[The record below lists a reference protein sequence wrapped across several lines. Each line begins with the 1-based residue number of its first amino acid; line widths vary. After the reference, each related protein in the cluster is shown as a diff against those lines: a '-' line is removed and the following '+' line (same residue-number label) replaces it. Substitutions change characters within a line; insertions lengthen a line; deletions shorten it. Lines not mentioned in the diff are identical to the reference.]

1 MKKAYTFI
9 LIGMV
14 FIYLN
19 LPLVGWLVNIAGYLL
34 IVTGTHLLTQHKQ
47 NKGLEL
53 SKYLCIGLA
62 CFELLQQ
69 GFYNL
74 IGNNSTYAYILI
86 IALLLIQFFIFYLI
100 IKAAADETESLDIQT
115 YQQVYLIIAIV
126 GLILYILTC
135 FFSGFLPYSWD
146 YKSLNFV
153 FSVMSS
159 NISEHTSNKKSTS
172 NWLIF
177 YI

>member
-34 IVTGTHLLTQHKQ
+34 IVTGTHLLTQHIQ
-47 NKGLEL
+47 NKVLEM

-135 FFSGFLPYSWD
+135 FFSGFFALLMGLQVIEFCFLCY
-146 YKSLNFV
+146 V
-153 FSVMSS
+153 FQYFRTH
-159 NISEHTSNKKSTS
+159 IK
-172 NWLIF
+172 
-177 YI
+177 

>member
-19 LPLVGWLVNIAGYLL
+19 MPLIGWFINIVGYGL
-34 IVTGTHLLTQHKQ
+34 ITLGSHFLNQQKA

-62 CFELLQQ
+62 CFEFLQQ

-74 IGNNSTYAYILI
+74 IGNNSTYAY
-86 IALLLIQFFIFYLI
+86 LLLIFVLVIQFIIFYLI

-115 YQQVYLIIAIV
+115 YQQAYLIIALI

-135 FFSGFLPYSWD
+135 FFSSVLSLLMGLQIIEFCFLCY
-146 YKSLNFV
+146 V
-153 FSVMSS
+153 FQYLRTH
-159 NISEHTSNKKSTS
+159 IE
-172 NWLIF
+172 
-177 YI
+177 

>member
-62 CFELLQQ
+62 CFELL
-69 GFYNL
+69 
-74 IGNNSTYAYILI
+74 
-86 IALLLIQFFIFYLI
+86 
-100 IKAAADETESLDIQT
+100 
-115 YQQVYLIIAIV
+115 
-126 GLILYILTC
+126 
-135 FFSGFLPYSWD
+135 
-146 YKSLNFV
+146 
-153 FSVMSS
+153 
-159 NISEHTSNKKSTS
+159 
-172 NWLIF
+172 
-177 YI
+177 